1 MAMINIVDSK
11 QMRNA
16 ANEIE
21 QMVHD
26 YTQQVAALYQDGR
39 DLDASWKGDA
49 KKTFDSR
56 LGNDQ
61 PKFEALSNVVR
72 QYIEA
77 LRKAATEYDNN
88 EARAI
93 EILG

>member
-26 YTQQVAALYQDGR
+26 YTQQVAALYQDGQ
-39 DLDASWKGDA
+39 DLDAFWKGDA

-56 LGNDQ
+56 LGSDQ
-61 PKFEALSNVVR
+61 PRFEALSNVVK
-72 QYIEA
+72 QYIET

-88 EARAI
+88 EARAV